1 MASTQP
7 LAQALPQRTQ
17 PLLVL
22 LFGLCIGFLAG
33 SRCPYGGCGAAA
45 ATTTCATSTSSTSH
59 EHALALHREPR
70 RRLQQANP
78 PHGAVRLTQHGLV
91 APIHL
96 AFTDRAGALLVPNH
110 TSSIFVEIGCSDRD
124 TMDADGSLDRDPH
137 AFLISFE
144 PLLDKYATLLARG
157 GPRHNGRGVLDR
169 AVPLGHHHPRGVV
182 LPIAISPGTGH
193 TAGVGSGGGAGG
205 GGGNY
210 GSGGAVGSGG
220 VGVGG
225 GVGSSGGGGVGAHAH
240 VSAAHAG
247 RRALAGG
254 VHASGITTINVSRIA
269 GCSSLV
275 PFNEN
280 TTWGAQCFQ
289 GQRGKDQKVGQ
300 GGMLEAR
307 QVPTL
312 TLEAALGL
320 APAHLPIAKLKSAS
334 RGAPDRA
341 PSPAPRAPRPEPRAA
356 PFVRARRC
364 PLAAARCLL
373 AARMLVRVAAPLLFA
388 PVLAR
393 AVDRAALSPCHAR
406 LLVYCFMPTRAHSRP
421 LVPSLR
427 AAVDAQGLDL
437 KLLRSARAASL
448 ERVASLELEVVKK
461 GCPTLY
467 AGQET
472 HERADALLTSLG
484 FKATF
489 WRWHGHLKCEGTG
502 FFTRS

>member
-1 MASTQP
+1 MH
-7 LAQALPQRTQ
+7 AQVPPA
-17 PLLVL
+17 L

-33 SRCPYGGCGAAA
+33 SRCPYGGCRAAA
-45 ATTTCATSTSSTSH
+45 ATRAAGAASSTQHQLGLLSAHH
-59 EHALALHREPR
+59 EPP
-70 RRLQQANP
+70 RRLQQANQQ
-78 PHGAVRLTQHGLV
+78 HSAVRLTQHGLV

-96 AFTDRAGALLVPNH
+96 AFTDRAGALMVPNH
-110 TSSIFVEIGCSDRD
+110 TSRIFVEIGCSDRD

-169 AVPLGHHHPRGVV
+169 AVPLGHHHPRGIV

-193 TAGVGSGGGAGG
+193 AAGASSGGGGGWGGGIYGNGGGAGG
-205 GGGNY
+205 GGAGN
-210 GSGGAVGSGG
+210 GGAGNG
-220 VGVGG
+220 
-225 GVGSSGGGGVGAHAH
+225 GAH
-240 VSAAHAG
+240 VPAHAG
-247 RRALAGG
+247 RRVLVGG
-254 VHASGITTINVSRIA
+254 VHASAITTINVSRIA